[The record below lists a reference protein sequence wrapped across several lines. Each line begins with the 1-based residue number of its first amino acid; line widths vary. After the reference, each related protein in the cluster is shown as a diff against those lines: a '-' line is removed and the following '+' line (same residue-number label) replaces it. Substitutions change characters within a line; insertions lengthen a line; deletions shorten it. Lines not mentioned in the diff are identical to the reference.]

1 MPLFTKTLYSH
12 PLLPHHR
19 FHLLLLLL
27 LKLRVLFIFFS
38 FNPVLFFNASCAFFT
53 ASVAIVVAR
62 PSITPMFR
70 AACFATFVA
79 WSAWFPLTLPM
90 PA

>member
-1 MPLFTKTLYSH
+1 LLDFLYSH
-12 PLLPHHR
+12 
-19 FHLLLLLL
+19 
-27 LKLRVLFIFFS
+27 LFTRLCTAAAFASSSIPPAFITPAKAARASS
-38 FNPVLFFNASCAFFT
+38 FLALSCSFFNASCAFFT

-79 WSAWFPLTLPM
+79 WSAWFL
-90 PA
+90 